1 MRKNTDEE
9 LPVWTAAPSS
19 VSSTTST
26 IAAAAAAK
34 LSVYDS
40 PNSNNLRR
48 MSPSMR
54 RSVPSLPNS
63 RHMSASSNG
72 HFEHR
77 QARSFNASSSVKD
90 YRATSAN
97 SSHSAPPT
105 DPRHVRVTIEKR
117 GSKGSIFSVGPAGDG
132 SSRPISA
139 DSVESTSSRPRKDSN
154 SISLYDGSDA
164 SFGSTTTPMPVHT
177 TIKTANTRIVAP
189 NNPQGG
195 RPMPPPIKRQ
205 NTVPDLRRP
214 RSHYVGELVWDID
227 ETVYCGGL
235 EAAFNLNLLCRLNIE
250 YIVDL
255 SGLDEDNMPRA
266 KRGECPCLCSRP
278 TAHSRALMAINIDE
292 YKTQDLT
299 PYFKDV
305 ISFIDKAKTVNK
317 CVLIHCQNGR
327 NLAPAFVCAYL
338 MRLHKIGRIAACDM
352 VAGRCP
358 NVAIHENIHK
368 SLRKWEAQLGVSDAV
383 SSGGGGAARRPSEDG
398 SGPNNR
404 LSVPLF
410 TTKRSAWT

>member
-34 LSVYDS
+34 LSVYDP

-90 YRATSAN
+90 Y
-97 SSHSAPPT
+97 
-105 DPRHVRVTIEKR
+105 
-117 GSKGSIFSVGPAGDG
+117 SVGPAGDG

-164 SFGSTTTPMPVHT
+164 SSGSTTTAGPVHT
-177 TIKTANTRIVAP
+177 TIKTVNTRIVAP

-205 NTVPDLRRP
+205 NTLPDLRRP

-255 SGLDEDNMPRA
+255 SGLDEDNMPRSQA

-383 SSGGGGAARRPSEDG
+383 SSGSGGAARRPSEDG

-410 TTKRSAWT
+410 ATKRSAWT